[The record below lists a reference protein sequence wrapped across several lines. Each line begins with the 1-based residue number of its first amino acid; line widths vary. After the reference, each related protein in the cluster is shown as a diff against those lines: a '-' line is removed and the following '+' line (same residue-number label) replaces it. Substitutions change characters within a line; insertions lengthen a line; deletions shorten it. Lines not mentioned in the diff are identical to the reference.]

1 MKSQKT
7 LFKFRSRLQPTATSK
22 KEIVSK
28 MQHLAKAYRALCAL
42 CMLSLLTT
50 STGNAQTYATNQGGS
65 NNVFPFGSTTSNKVQ
80 WMYLA
85 SDFLTPMPTGQITKV
100 YFRTQSGTY
109 NPTYTNLNIRIG
121 STSLTGFPSTTAWI
135 TGLTTVAAYSTFT
148 NGSTGPY
155 TWWGVTFQTPYNYT
169 AGDNLVVEIEQAAYT
184 SGMTTNCQA
193 GPGGTTRRLWGAYG
207 SSAVTGSATGS
218 YGDIAFDMILCQ
230 QPSGLNATSITSN
243 SATVGWSAAS
253 GSVGYEY
260 AVTTSATPPASGTP
274 TTSPGG
280 SAIGLTSSTTYYL
293 HVRNNCGTSY
303 SSWATYSFTT
313 AVNPC
318 PYPTGVIVSA
328 PTATSATFTW
338 SPVAGSLGYE
348 YIVNQVAATPI
359 ISGTPTAT
367 PGGSASGL
375 VGGGTYYLHVRN
387 QCSSTGGTWSDWN
400 SVQFIMPRC
409 DEPVNILFSNIT
421 GTDVDVIWSLMA
433 AANYYEYQVDQV
445 RADPTGG
452 GSGFNTTTAMNA
464 HISALSPNNK
474 YYVHIRSRCFVSDSS
489 IWALDSFVT
498 TALCSTPI
506 PNVNNQHTS
515 SPDAFWD
522 AVPTA
527 LSYEWA
533 YSTSSTHPAF
543 GSETFNLFTPVMQL
557 PLDGKDYYLHV
568 RAKCNSMFEFSNWA
582 TVPLRL
588 ASASVSGIGSDDG
601 LSIYPNPAG
610 NSINVEVLGGGG
622 ATGKIILCNVVGQH
636 VLETVAFDNTQ
647 LDITSLPKGV
657 YIVRY
662 ESGDKQLT
670 GRFVKN

>member
-1 MKSQKT
+1 
-7 LFKFRSRLQPTATSK
+7 
-22 KEIVSK
+22 
-28 MQHLAKAYRALCAL
+28 MQHLAKDYRALFAL

-65 NNVFPFGSTTSNKVQ
+65 NNIYPFGSPTYNKVQ

-100 YFRTQSGTY
+100 YFRTYSGTY

-135 TGLTTVAAYSTFT
+135 TGLTTVAAYPTFT
-148 NGSTGPY
+148 NGSTAPY

-169 AGDNLVVEIEQAAYT
+169 AGDNLVVEIEQASYT
-184 SGMTTNCQA
+184 AGMTTNCQA

-207 SSAVTGSATGS
+207 STTVGGSATGS

-230 QPSGLNATSITSN
+230 QPSGLNASSITSN
-243 SATVGWSAAS
+243 SASVSWSPAS

-260 AVTTSATPPASGTP
+260 AVTTSVTPPASGTP
-274 TTSPGG
+274 TTSPSG

-359 ISGTPTAT
+359 ISGTPTTT
-367 PGGSASGL
+367 PGASASGL

-409 DEPVNILFSNIT
+409 DEPVNILFSNIS

-506 PNVNNQHTS
+506 PKVNNQHTS

-533 YSTSSTHPAF
+533 YNTSSAHPAF

-568 RAKCNSMFEFSNWA
+568 RAKCNSMFEFSNWS

-588 ASASVSGIGSDDG
+588 ASASVSDIGSDEG

-610 NSINVEVLGGGG
+610 TSINIEVPGGA
-622 ATGKIILCNVVGQH
+622 ATGKMILCNVVGQR
-636 VLETVAFDNTQ
+636 VLETEAFDNTQ
-647 LDITSLPKGV
+647 LDISSLPKGV

-662 ESGDKQLT
+662 EGGDKQLT